1 MFVRSVLLLIAA
13 VSLTACSWVKVTEE
27 GNQVVLR
34 GYEEVT
40 MCKKLGYTRS
50 LVKDK
55 IGFIERDAEK
65 MTEELII
72 LAKNEAAVM
81 GGDTIVPRAP
91 VKDGQMVFDIYRCKP

>member
-1 MFVRSVLLLIAA
+1 MLLRGVLLSVVVL
-13 VSLTACSWVKVTEE
+13 SLTACSWVKVTEE

-55 IGFIERDAEK
+55 IGFIERDADK
-65 MTEELII
+65 MTEELIV

-81 GGDTIVPRAP
+81 GGDTIVARAP
-91 VKDGQMVFDIYRCKP
+91 VKDGQMVFDVYRCKR